1 MEIVYI
7 VFKYIGSFTVTPAAS
22 DLIVP
27 FTTTFLFLL
36 AIFLVFGAKSLEAK
50 NWLLAFLILGVVVH
64 ITGLGFRHLEEYARA
79 NDNFP
84 LLDQI
89 HDLYRS
95 SLFRYLFVI
104 IDLFKYSCLG
114 IFVFLHWRSSEA
126 KKWLL
131 AFLILSVVAYATRFG
146 IRHLIDQTNYIP
158 QNNWSLYM
166 VLLNYSAVIW
176 SFAYLCL
183 GIFVFVH
190 WGSSRMHLNIKNI
203 LFSLSGRIPR
213 SAFWISLWI
222 LMCLNYKISYG
233 AHEVLLH
240 SLSGLEIPL
249 FGYPKIAIWIA
260 WSIAHFWIFL
270 SIFVKRLHDCS
281 KSGYWLFVMLI
292 PFLGPLIL
300 IGYLGFVRGNDGE
313 NQYGDDSLIAQTS

>member
-22 DLIVP
+22 DLTVP
-27 FTTTFLFLL
+27 FATMFLFLL
-36 AIFLVFGAKSLEAK
+36 AIFLVFGAKSLEPK
-50 NWLLAFLILGVVVH
+50 NWLLAFLILGVVA
-64 ITGLGFRHLEEYARA
+64 IFTGLGIQAFEEYARA
-79 NDNFP
+79 NDNSHLF
-84 LLDQI
+84 DQI
-89 HDLYRS
+89 RFFY
-95 SLFRYLFVI
+95 RYLGVI
-104 IDLFKYSCLG
+104 WLFAYPCLG

-126 KKWLL
+126 KNWLL
-131 AFLILSVVAYATRFG
+131 AFLILGVVAYSTGVGLPYLAWK
-146 IRHLIDQTNYIP
+146 IDLAADYSP
-158 QNNWSLYM
+158 QYDQIVYRAFFSYPN
-166 VLLNYSAVIW
+166 VIW

-190 WGSSRMHLNIKNI
+190 WGSSRMHLNIKNL

-213 SAFWISLWI
+213 SAFWVSLCI
-222 LMCLNYKISYG
+222 FACLNYRITNG
-233 AHEVLLH
+233 AYEVLLH
-240 SLSGLEIPL
+240 SLSGQEIPPIV
-249 FGYPKIAIWIA
+249 YPKIAIWVA
-260 WSIAHFWIFL
+260 WAIAHFWIVL
-270 SIFVKRLHDCS
+270 SISIKRLHDCS